1 MRGLW
6 KLHIEAIPKANTA
19 NSSRQVVSM
28 ALKTE
33 STTQYCDDSCWLK
46 TSLGFFCLK
55 MQSWVPISVY
65 RGSSNTAENCL
76 QAEYLPYLTQPQH
89 SIPAT
94 FTFALPRGNNA
105 LHYPSIH
112 FLPLTFMLWSYK
124 MLLCVS
130 DRRYDFFLKASPC
143 LMCLQNLPKSKIPSQ
158 FMNILTKLGTK
169 VWVCMLKWRL
179 EAFTCSQH
187 WQIVGNLIWPLET

>member
-65 RGSSNTAENCL
+65 RGSSNTTAEKCL
-76 QAEYLPYLTQPQH
+76 QAVYRPYLTQPQH
-89 SIPAT
+89 SIPDA

-130 DRRYDFFLKASPC
+130 DGRYDSFLKASLC
-143 LMCLQNLPKSKIPSQ
+143 LMCPAKPSQ
-158 FMNILTKLGTK
+158 VKNSFAVHEYLNKTWNKSLN
-169 VWVCMLKWRL
+169 LKWRL

>member
-46 TSLGFFCLK
+46 TSLGFFLLENAV
-55 MQSWVPISVY
+55 MISVC
-65 RGSSNTAENCL
+65 RGSSNTTAEKCL
-76 QAEYLPYLTQPQH
+76 QAVYLPYLTQPQH
-89 SIPAT
+89 SIPAS
-94 FTFALPRGNNA
+94 FTFALLRGNNA

-130 DRRYDFFLKASPC
+130 DGRYHFFLKASPC
-143 LMCLQNLPKSKIPSQ
+143 LMCPAKPSQ
-158 FMNILTKLGTK
+158 VKDSFAVHEYLNKTWNKSLNLYAE
-169 VWVCMLKWRL
+169 V
-179 EAFTCSQH
+179 E
-187 WQIVGNLIWPLET
+187 VGSFYM